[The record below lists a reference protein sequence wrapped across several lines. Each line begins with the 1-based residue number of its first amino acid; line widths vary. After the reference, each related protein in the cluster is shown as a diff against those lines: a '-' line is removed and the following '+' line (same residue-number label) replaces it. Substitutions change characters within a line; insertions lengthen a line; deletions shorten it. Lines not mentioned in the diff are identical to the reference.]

1 MVLKYPIILE
11 IGIPVLVVGLAAMLW
26 FGRKKKYRQ
35 GLRAANTSFFR
46 SLPEYAG
53 RRKARLVLIGLMV
66 IAMVGTMVSALI
78 LAARPYRT
86 ETTSNGVK
94 KRDIFL
100 CLDVSYSIC
109 YLNYDLVQSLEEV
122 VAGLS
127 GDRFGIT
134 IFNTSSVLYV
144 PMTDDYDFI
153 ISRLEELKEYFRLQK
168 LYQSDDFNY
177 NFSEEYYDIM
187 EKLEYFD
194 AGTLVNNYS
203 KGSSLIGEGLASCV
217 YSFPRLAKED
227 RTRVIIMATDNA
239 QMALSKPLIELD
251 GAVELCNKNHITM
264 FGLFPDQD
272 TYTLGTMTGY
282 QQNLQD
288 FERAVE
294 KTGGVFYQQSKTL
307 TVEDIVRD
315 IQKQEAM
322 MVDELIIKREVD
334 RPVPFIIML
343 LSFLAVSI
351 ATGVVLRL

>member
-1 MVLKYPIILE
+1 MVLKYPLFLK
-11 IGIPVLVVGLAAMLW
+11 IGIPVLILGIAAILW
-26 FGRKKKYRQ
+26 FGRKKKYSDGR
-35 GLRAANTSFFR
+35 RVANTSFFR
-46 SLPEYAG
+46 NIPEYVE
-53 RRKARLVLIGLMV
+53 RRRLRQLLTILLV
-66 IAMVGTMVSALI
+66 ICLVGTVVMSLV
-78 LAARPYRT
+78 LAARPYKVER
-86 ETTSNGVK
+86 TSNGVK

-144 PMTDDYDFI
+144 PMTDDYEFI

-168 LYQSDDFNY
+168 IYQSDDFNY
-177 NFSEEYYDIM
+177 NFDEDYYKTMETLEYY
-187 EKLEYFD
+187 D

-217 YSFPRLAKED
+217 YSFLRLANED

-239 QMALSKPLIELD
+239 EMALSKPLIELD
-251 GAVELCNKNHITM
+251 GAAELCIKNHITM
-264 FGLFPDQD
+264 FGLFPDKD
-272 TYTLGTMTGY
+272 TYSLGSVSGY
-282 QQNLQD
+282 ESNLRD
-288 FERAVE
+288 FQRAVE
-294 KTGGVFYQQSKTL
+294 STGGVFYQQSKTL
-307 TVEDIVRD
+307 TVEDIVKD

-322 MVDELIIKREVD
+322 MVDELIITREVD
-334 RPVPFIIML
+334 QPIPYIIAL
-343 LSFLAVSI
+343 LILMAVSV

>member
-1 MVLKYPIILE
+1 
-11 IGIPVLVVGLAAMLW
+11 
-26 FGRKKKYRQ
+26 
-35 GLRAANTSFFR
+35 
-46 SLPEYAG
+46 
-53 RRKARLVLIGLMV
+53 
-66 IAMVGTMVSALI
+66 
-78 LAARPYRT
+78 
-86 ETTSNGVK
+86 
-94 KRDIFL
+94 
-100 CLDVSYSIC
+100 
-109 YLNYDLVQSLEEV
+109 

-168 LYQSDDFNY
+168 IFQSDDFNY
-177 NFSEEYYDIM
+177 DFSDDYYKM
-187 EKLEYFD
+187 TEKLEYFD

-251 GAVELCNKNHITM
+251 GAVDLCNKNHITM

-272 TYTLGTMTGY
+272 TYSLGTMTGY

-307 TVEDIVRD
+307 TVDDIVRD